1 MSTPQLK
8 PQVFDVVCIYIY
20 IYIIKPWLIYTM
32 QTSQGNWES
41 HYLVEDYP
49 YIYIHLISFVHHNH
63 DGVL

>member
-49 YIYIHLISFVHHNH
+49 YIYTYT
-63 DGVL
+63 